1 MSVGG
6 SARYV
11 DVFASVI
18 AGFHAGDNLLRSYPF
33 MSLLESSSV
42 NVLS

>member
-1 MSVGG
+1 MCVGG

-11 DVFASVI
+11 DVFASVV
-18 AGFHAGDNLLRSYPF
+18 ARFHADENPFRSYSF